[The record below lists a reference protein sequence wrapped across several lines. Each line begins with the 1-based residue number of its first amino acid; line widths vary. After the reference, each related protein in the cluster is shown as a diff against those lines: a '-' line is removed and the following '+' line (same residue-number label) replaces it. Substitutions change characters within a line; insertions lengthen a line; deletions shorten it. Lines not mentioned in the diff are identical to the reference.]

1 VLKRCRSAEVHR
13 FSGSEVQGWCRGAEV
28 LVQVQRCRDAEM
40 QRCRGAE
47 VQRSCRGAAVQ
58 RFRDADEH
66 AEVQVLSCRGAEV
79 QMCRWLCRGDELL
92 EEVQRC

>member
-1 VLKRCRSAEVHR
+1 MQKFIGSVGQRCRGGA
-13 FSGSEVQGWCRGAEV
+13 GVQRCWCKCRGAEM
-28 LVQVQRCRDAEM
+28 QRCRDAEVM
-40 QRCRGAE
+40 
-47 VQRSCRGAAVQ
+47 QRSCRGAAVQ